1 MFRRTRSRS
10 DRHERLVG
18 PRDVDQWFA
27 ELRQAANAE
36 LPPGMDPDHRARLL
50 IELVDAMHRMDPPDP
65 PEPRPQGHKPRQ
77 YTVLTEAK
85 PGRRS
90 PRHAMPTRRQLRRAE
105 PKSLMNRLHRIPK
118 TVQAGII
125 VVVVVLIGVVGVFMT
140 RPGTDGSAT
149 GLTKIRVAVLPVVD
163 VAPFYRALDAGYFA
177 DEGLSVD
184 MVVADSG
191 PAAIENLTAG
201 RLDIAFTSYP
211 GVLKAQSE
219 RHADLKIIAPAYTA
233 DTSHL
238 MLVSK
243 PGGPIGKA
251 EDVAGKRIAVTSVG
265 SISDLGA
272 MSELRA
278 RNVDTS
284 KIQWVQLPMPEIG
297 PAIQRGDVDG
307 GVIVEPYI
315 QLNNRAFNA
324 LPILDVAL
332 GATARIPLSGYV
344 ARSQTDETPNAV
356 DRFVRALRHGIDDV
370 SDREVL
376 EPLLVKYLGI
386 DADTAKHV
394 RIAQFPKDLDAGQIQ
409 RVADLMLQFAVI
421 NRRLDVKPMLR

>member
-191 PAAIENLTAG
+191 PRGDREPDRRPAGHRVHQLSRCAEGAERAA
-201 RLDIAFTSYP
+201 RRP
-211 GVLKAQSE
+211 
-219 RHADLKIIAPAYTA
+219 
-233 DTSHL
+233 
-238 MLVSK
+238 
-243 PGGPIGKA
+243 
-251 EDVAGKRIAVTSVG
+251 EDH
-265 SISDLGA
+265 
-272 MSELRA
+272 RA
-278 RNVDTS
+278 RVHSGHQSPDAG
-284 KIQWVQLPMPEIG
+284 VQTG
-297 PAIQRGDVDG
+297 R
-307 GVIVEPYI
+307 
-315 QLNNRAFNA
+315 
-324 LPILDVAL
+324 
-332 GATARIPLSGYV
+332 
-344 ARSQTDETPNAV
+344 
-356 DRFVRALRHGIDDV
+356 
-370 SDREVL
+370 SDRQ
-376 EPLLVKYLGI
+376 GG
-386 DADTAKHV
+386 
-394 RIAQFPKDLDAGQIQ
+394 RRRGQKGS
-409 RVADLMLQFAVI
+409 R
-421 NRRLDVKPMLR
+421 

>member
-10 DRHERLVG
+10 HLG

-36 LPPGMDPDHRARLL
+36 LPQGMDTEHRARLM
-50 IELVDAMHRMDPPDP
+50 IELIDAMGRMDPPQSE
-65 PEPRPQGHKPRQ
+65 PEGHEPRQ
-77 YTVLTEAK
+77 YTLLTEPK
-85 PGRRS
+85 TGRRT
-90 PRHAMPTRRQLRRAE
+90 PRHARPTRRQLRRAE
-105 PKSLMNRLHRIPK
+105 PKSLINRLHRIPK
-118 TVQAGII
+118 TVQAGIV

-140 RPGTDGSAT
+140 RPGLGGVTT
-149 GLTKIRVAVLPVVD
+149 GLTKIRVGVLPVVD
-163 VAPFYRALDAGYFA
+163 AAPFYRALDAGYFA

-184 MVVADSG
+184 TVVANSG
-191 PAAIENLTAG
+191 PEAIENLTAG

-211 GVLKAQSE
+211 GVLQAQSE

-278 RNVDTS
+278 RNVDIS
-284 KIQWVQLPMPEIG
+284 GIKWVPMPMPEIG
-297 PAIQRGDVDG
+297 PAIQRGEVDG

-332 GATARIPLSGYV
+332 GATARIPLSGYA
-344 ARSQTDETPNAV
+344 ARSQNDDAPNAV
-356 DRFVRALRHGIDDV
+356 EKFVRALRKGIDDV

-376 EPLLVKYLGI
+376 EPLLMKYLRI
-386 DADTAKHV
+386 DADIARHV
-394 RIAQFPKDLDAGQIQ
+394 RIAQYPKDLDAGQIQ
-409 RVADLMLQFAVI
+409 RVADLMLEFSVI